1 MNGRRNV
8 GRVLG
13 HAAVVMVILAVIA
26 AAFAISY
33 DPVRDIARTAG
44 VQSWLVRIYPGV
56 LDAVFLVACACA
68 LLLRQARWWNRLYAW
83 LSVLVTGALIGAADV
98 SHATGL
104 RLPRRTMDGT
114 VWALPWALVLLGF
127 SLWLTTLQRSKP
139 SDPGSGETPAA
150 DAPVRVL
157 EGTPATR
164 AALPAPGRTGG
175 LSEVGFGTQAAK
187 TAANADQAP
196 ADMEKGAENVEPP
209 VAAEAGES
217 AEPVAETAPESP
229 EPAESTAPVA
239 PAEPAEAAAAPAAS
253 DVAEAED
260 TPQATSVPE
269 AGEAAQAG
277 DAAPAADPI
286 PAQDDE
292 TVPSIPAPAAT
303 ESAEVAG
310 APQPEEAAGTGQAG
324 EVAGAAQSGDVAGAG
339 PAEEPEW
346 PFEPEEPAG
355 TRTAD
360 AARPVSISDD
370 DTPPY
375 GFPAVTEHDEAPR
388 MPTLLSAPVPADM
401 ETAPAG
407 EEDRGAKGRPP
418 AAAPDLPATEAELSH
433 EPHPAQEEALAE
445 PTAPAPFERVR
456 STPTPPKA

>member
-196 ADMEKGAENVEPP
+196 ADMEKGAEDVEPP

-310 APQPEEAAGTGQAG
+310 VPQPEEAAGTGQAG

-433 EPHPAQEEALAE
+433 EP
-445 PTAPAPFERVR
+445 APFERVR
-456 STPTPPKA
+456 STPTPPKT